1 MFNLSIFDC
10 RTKGERKLY
19 TELEKA
25 KNEEKQNIKTK
36 LLETV
41 KSFSGIR
48 TIGKKVLFDSKS
60 GEEKVSKLIAG
71 FENEAV
77 RLSPLLKYKEDDP
90 KYFPLVKEIIIL
102 DCPGTKDKK
111 EISWHELILEQIV
124 NDGIKIDGEKYIVYS

>member
-10 RTKGERKLY
+10 RTEGEKELY
-19 TELEKA
+19 AELEKA
-25 KNEEKQNIKTK
+25 EKEDIKDTKTK

-48 TIGKKVLFDSKS
+48 TIGKKVFFDSKS
-60 GEEKVSKLIAG
+60 GEAKVSKLIAG

-77 RLSPLLKYKEDDP
+77 RLSPSLKYKEDDP
-90 KYFPLVKEIIIL
+90 KYFPLIKEIIIL

-111 EISWHELILEQIV
+111 EISWHELNPSEISISNFFDIESMLS
-124 NDGIKIDGEKYIVYS
+124 N